1 MVSVYLCSALT
12 VLLRVQLSVFGGSLF
27 LQQQGGSLFLQQ
39 QGRDQVDHM
48 TSTHV
53 QTLPVPSPTVRL
65 VRILQM
71 CRNSVWLLSSTCWEM
86 VSIPVKCKRLAGPWC
101 PPPGLLQLVQRVREA
116 TERVLVSYS
125 LKHQLTS
132 EGVGQLL
139 SDVRAVTASAGRR
152 PSPR

>member
-1 MVSVYLCSALT
+1 MS
-12 VLLRVQLSVFGGSLF
+12 
-27 LQQQGGSLFLQQ
+27 
-39 QGRDQVDHM
+39 
-48 TSTHV
+48 
-53 QTLPVPSPTVRL
+53 
-65 VRILQM
+65 
-71 CRNSVWLLSSTCWEM
+71 RNSAWLLSSTCWEK
-86 VSIPVKCKRLAGPWC
+86 VSILHCKRLAGPYC
-101 PPPGLLQLVQRVREA
+101 SLPGLLQLVQRVREA

>member
-1 MVSVYLCSALT
+1 MS
-12 VLLRVQLSVFGGSLF
+12 
-27 LQQQGGSLFLQQ
+27 
-39 QGRDQVDHM
+39 
-48 TSTHV
+48 
-53 QTLPVPSPTVRL
+53 
-65 VRILQM
+65 
-71 CRNSVWLLSSTCWEM
+71 RNSAWLLSSTCWEM
-86 VSIPVKCKRLAGPWC
+86 VSILHCKRLAGPYC
-101 PPPGLLQLVQRVREA
+101 SPPGLLQLVQRVREA